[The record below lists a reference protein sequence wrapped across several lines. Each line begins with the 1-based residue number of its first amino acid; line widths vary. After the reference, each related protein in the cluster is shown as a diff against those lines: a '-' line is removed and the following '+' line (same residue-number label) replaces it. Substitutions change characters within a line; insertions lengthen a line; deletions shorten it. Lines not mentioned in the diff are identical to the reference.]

1 VSLRVRVEAPGAPSV
16 DSVIDAADIVIGRAA
31 KPPGLL
37 VADSSVSRQ
46 HARMVT
52 RDGGWWIEALSPTNP
67 TFVNRFPIDA
77 PREVVAGDV
86 VQMGQASIHILGAPG
101 DSADRA
107 ESAVGASASSP
118 EDARQAARLRT
129 LNEVHR
135 ALATAISLT
144 GLLDLILERCFDVLR
159 PEEGIILLRNQ
170 AGDLVPAASRQ
181 GKAVGGNV
189 FVSRRIIDEVAGKG
203 RSALVVDA
211 AIDER
216 FSGSESI
223 IFSGVRSVLAA
234 PLNDAEG
241 IIGMIALSSRAAVRQ
256 FSQHDLEMLES
267 LASAAALR
275 VRNVALA
282 EEAAERKVLER
293 ELALAHD
300 MQMSMLPR
308 HLPDR
313 PEIDLAASL
322 TPARSVGGDLY
333 DFVLTGDRL
342 WFIVGDVSGKGVAAS
357 LYMAVTKTL
366 FRATV
371 QIDGIDLAEA
381 LGRMNR
387 ELCRDNDQMIFVTAL
402 VGHLTLSTGQVAL
415 ADAGHNP
422 AVLISPDGALSQVA
436 IPKAIAFGVL
446 EEAQFTEG
454 RFTLLQNATLLL
466 FTDGATDARNPA
478 GDIFGEAALDA
489 AITAAPKG
497 TSAALV
503 AGIITAVEQFSAG
516 APPEDDLTLLALR
529 YRGDD
534 PS

>member
-1 VSLRVRVEAPGAPSV
+1 VNLHVRVEAPGTPAAG
-16 DSVIDAADIVIGRAA
+16 SVIDASEVVIGRTA
-31 KPPGLL
+31 KPPGIL
-37 VADSSVSRQ
+37 VTDPSVSRQ
-46 HARMVT
+46 HARIVA
-52 RDGGWWIEALSPTNP
+52 RDGRWWVEAISPTNP
-67 TFVNRFPIDA
+67 TFVNQIAIDA
-77 PREVVAGDV
+77 ARELTPGDV
-86 VQMGQASIHILGAPG
+86 IRVGHASIHILSAPG
-101 DSADRA
+101 
-107 ESAVGASASSP
+107 EASDGTSPASFASMP

-144 GLLDLILERCFDVLR
+144 ALLDLILERCFDVLR
-159 PEEGIILLRNQ
+159 PEEGIILLKN
-170 AGDLVPAASRQ
+170 ASGDLVPAASRQ
-181 GKAVGGNV
+181 GKAVGGTV
-189 FVSRRIIDEVAGKG
+189 FVSRRIMDEVAGKG
-203 RSALVVDA
+203 KSTLVVDA
-211 AIDER
+211 AIDDR

-256 FSQHDLEMLES
+256 FSPQDLEMLES

-282 EEAAERKVLER
+282 EEAAERRVLER

-308 HLPDR
+308 RLPDR
-313 PEIDLAASL
+313 QEIDLAASL

-333 DFVLTGDRL
+333 DFVLAGDRL

-357 LYMAVTKTL
+357 LYMAVTMTL

-371 QIDGIDLAEA
+371 QIEGIELADA

-387 ELCRDNDQMIFVTAL
+387 ELCRDNDQIIFVTAL
-402 VGHLTLSTGQVAL
+402 VGHITLSTGEVAL

-422 AVLISPDGALSQVA
+422 AVLITPDGRLKQPG
-436 IPKAIAFGVL
+436 IPKSIAFGVL
-446 EEAQFTEG
+446 EDAHFSEG
-454 RFTLLQNATLLL
+454 RFTLSQDAVLLL
-466 FTDGATDARNPA
+466 VTVGATDARSPA
-478 GDIFGEAALDA
+478 GEFVGDAALNA
-489 AITAAPKG
+489 AISASPKD
-497 TSAALV
+497 TSQGLV
-503 AGIITAVEQFSAG
+503 AGIIDAVQRFSAG

-529 YRGDD
+529 YRAAG
-534 PS
+534 SH